1 MRKIITAIV
10 LFIALFQSSSLMAQD
25 ILKGN
30 DLSTVR
36 VDYLSDGDI
45 AKIKSQLQSNNVS
58 IEQAESLAMAKGMST
73 TEFAKL
79 KKRLALP
86 EAAKATADKKTAKKK
101 SKDASSEDEEDDS
114 EDAQRKQEK
123 IENKKVKDSL
133 NSLVFGS
140 ELFDNPTLNFQPNLK
155 LATPVNYVVGP
166 GDELQISI
174 NGVQEFDD
182 NVPVTAEGKVNI
194 QYVGQIAV
202 SGLTIEA
209 ATQKIKGAISRI
221 YSSVR
226 SGQSQVNVS
235 LSRIRTIKVTIIG
248 SRQPGNYSIS
258 SLATV
263 YNALFLGGGPG
274 KNGSYRNIELIRN
287 NKVYKNID
295 IYRFLVNGN
304 QSDNVGLK
312 DNDVIRIPAYTNRV
326 TVEGEVKRPGIFE
339 MKKGERFSDLLNFAS
354 GFNEFAYTAS
364 VNVLQKTGKEFKV
377 ADIQAAQYSSY
388 MPLNGDVYRVSKILN
403 RFENRII
410 IAGAV
415 FRPDTYS
422 FYEGMRISDL
432 VRQAEGLKEDAYKKR
447 AIIVRLKSDLTT
459 EVVNVNL
466 EKALTGDTDADIS
479 LRKED
484 KVTVYS
490 ILDFKE
496 EFKITIDGEVKTPG
510 IYDYHD
516 HLTLN
521 DLLIEAG
528 GLKGSA
534 SKRVEVA
541 RMIKS
546 DSINDNDPN
555 RSILFNLEIT
565 SDSNEQLRNFALEP
579 YDVVNVRRMA
589 VFEKPE
595 MVKITGAVAYTGKY
609 VLASKKEKIYDVI
622 QRAGGLTS
630 VADLD
635 GVKIKRPIK
644 AKQIEDL
651 ENVSMN
657 VSSKVSDVESEKL
670 KESEKNNATGVKS
683 DTIQNKLAKKLMDEK
698 KYATIPVDWR
708 KILNNPD
715 NNTNVTLMP
724 GDEIEVATYNE
735 SVKITGNVL
744 LTSEIPYTKGRSF
757 NYYLDAVG
765 GLDARGWKKK
775 AYVIYPNGKAA
786 VSNSF
791 LVFFRTY
798 PKVLPGSQIVV
809 PEKPLTKKMTT
820 GEWVSIGSIITS
832 LAVLMVTAFKP

>member
-1 MRKIITAIV
+1 MKKVIATIV
-10 LFIALFQSSSLMAQD
+10 LFIALFQTSTLMAQD

-45 AKIKSQLQSNNVS
+45 AKIKSQLQSNNVT
-58 IEQAESLAMAKGMST
+58 IDQAESMAMAKGMSA

-86 EAAKATADKKTAKKK
+86 SAGKATADKSSTKQKKKK
-101 SKDASSEDEEDDS
+101 SDTEDEEGDEEDS
-114 EDAQRKQEK
+114 GRKQEK
-123 IENKKVKDSL
+123 FENKKIKDSL

-140 ELFDNPTLNFQPNLK
+140 ELFDNPTLNFEPNLK
-155 LATPVNYVVGP
+155 LATPVNYVLGP
-166 GDELQISI
+166 GDELQISV
-174 NGVQEFDD
+174 NGVQEFSDS
-182 NVPVTAEGKVNI
+182 VPVSVEGKVNI
-194 QYVGQIAV
+194 QYVGQISV

-209 ATQKIKGAISRI
+209 ATQKIKGAIARV
-221 YSSVR
+221 YSTVR
-226 SGQSQVNVS
+226 SGQSQVGVS

-287 NKVYKNID
+287 NKVYRNID

-339 MKKGERFSDLLNFAS
+339 MKKGEHFSDLLNFAS

-377 ADIQAAQYSSY
+377 ADIQASQYSTY
-388 MPLNGDVYRVSKILN
+388 IPLNGDVYRVSKILN

-410 IAGAV
+410 IEGAV

-432 VRQAEGLKEDAYKKR
+432 VRQSEGLKEDAYKKR
-447 AIIVRLKSDLTT
+447 AVIVRLKTDLTT

-466 EKALTGDTDADIS
+466 EKALSGDRDADIT

-490 ILDFKE
+490 ILDFRE
-496 EFKITIDGEVKTPG
+496 EYKITIDGEVKTPG

-516 HLTLN
+516 KLTLN

-528 GLKGSA
+528 GLTGSA
-534 SKRVEVA
+534 SKRVEIA

-546 DSINDNDPN
+546 DTINDSDPS
-555 RSILFNLEIT
+555 RSKLFNLEIT
-565 SDSNEQLRNFALEP
+565 SDSNEQIKNFVLEP

-595 MVKITGAVAYTGKY
+595 MVKVSGAVAYTGKY
-609 VLASKKEKIYDVI
+609 VLANKKEKIYDVI

-651 ENVSMN
+651 ENISMN
-657 VSSKVSDVESEKL
+657 VSSKIEDVDSDKI
-670 KESEKNNATGVKS
+670 KDSEKNNGSGVKS
-683 DTIQNKLAKKLMDEK
+683 DTIQNKLAKKLLEEK

-708 KILNNPD
+708 KILKNPA
-715 NNTNVTLMP
+715 NNTNVTLLP
-724 GDEIEVATYNE
+724 GDEIEVSNYSE

-765 GLDARGWKKK
+765 GMDARGWKKK

-786 VSNSF
+786 VSNSAF
-791 LVFFRTY
+791 LFFRTY

-820 GEWVSIGSIITS
+820 GEWMGIGSIITS
-832 LAVLMVTAFKP
+832 LALLMVTAFK